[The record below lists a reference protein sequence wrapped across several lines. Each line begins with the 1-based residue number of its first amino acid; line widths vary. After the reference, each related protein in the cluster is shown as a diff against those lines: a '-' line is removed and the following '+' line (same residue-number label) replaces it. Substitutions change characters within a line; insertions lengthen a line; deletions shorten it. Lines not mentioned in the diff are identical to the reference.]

1 MKYEGLVISES
12 NSKLGHIHNWA
23 VDRNRTCPMKCPG
36 CYAGKGHHNQ
46 TSVRN
51 ARTINTDACM
61 ENLDDVQDKLMQF
74 FMEYRPP
81 FFRIHEEGDFYSVA
95 YAQMWYRV
103 MAMNQPCQFNIFTKS
118 YDIVR
123 AVPFYTLKNC
133 HLFLS
138 SWIGLDIPEDLRE
151 HYPVAWFIDKK
162 GFETRYPEKVHLCPG
177 SKLTCLKCQWCF
189 GRGNNQDV
197 GLREH

>member
-12 NSKLGHIHNWA
+12 NTKLGRIYNWS
-23 VDRNRTCPMKCPG
+23 VDKRRTCAMQCPG

-46 TSVRN
+46 PSVRN

-61 ENLDDVQDKLMQF
+61 ENLEDVENKLMAF
-74 FMEYRPP
+74 FKEYRPP
-81 FFRIHEEGDFYSVA
+81 FFRIHEEGDFYSAA
-95 YAQMWYRV
+95 YGWMWYRIIKS
-103 MAMNQPCQFNIFTKS
+103 NPQCQFNIFTKA
-118 YDIVR
+118 YDIIRDVK
-123 AVPFYTLKNC
+123 FYELPNC
-133 HLFLS
+133 NLFLS
-138 SWIGLDIPEDLRE
+138 SWIGLDIPEDLRK